1 MTCSLNKELV
11 RNVLLLL
18 FKIWNN
24 RLHSREYDISEAI
37 FMLSMDVVSRAF
49 LEPDVVSKSIFVHT
63 VSVGVFCTGKNRV
76 VKFAW

>member
-49 LEPDVVSKSIFVHT
+49 LEPDVVSESIFVHT